1 MAFACLFPGQGSQS
15 IGMMDS
21 LTAFPIVQETFQE
34 ASDILGIDFWAMLA
48 QDEKAIHDTINT
60 QPLMLTAGIATWRTW
75 QKIGGSEPA
84 LVAGH
89 SLGEYSALVAA
100 EAMAFSDALVLVRL
114 RAQYMQEAVPQGTG
128 AMAAILGLAE
138 QIVVKICRE
147 ASRQGYVEAANF
159 NTPEQIVIA
168 GETQAVEYAMQIAK
182 ERGAKRALRLP
193 VSVPSHCTLMQS
205 ASEKLTNALNNLP
218 LKTPRIPVVHNVDA
232 QHHVS
237 AQAIRQAL
245 LTQLYRPVQWTKTIQ
260 TIAKQGVT
268 HLVECGPGKVLIGLI
283 RRIDPQLN
291 GIALIDEAALLSAQ
305 ATLK

>member
-34 ASDILGIDFWAMLA
+34 ASDVLGIDLWAMLA
-48 QDEKAIHDTINT
+48 RDDKAIHDTINT
-60 QPLMLTAGIATWRTW
+60 QPLMLTAGIATWRAW
-75 QKIGGSEPA
+75 KKIGGSEPA

-100 EAMAFSDALVLVRL
+100 EVMAFSDALVLVRL
-114 RAQYMQEAVPQGTG
+114 RAQYMQEAVPQSTG

-138 QIVVKICRE
+138 QIVVKICHE
-147 ASRQGYVEAANF
+147 ASSQGCVEVANF

-168 GETQAVEYAMQIAK
+168 GETRAVEYAMQIAK
-182 ERGAKRALRLP
+182 EKGAKRALRLP
-193 VSVPSHCTLMQS
+193 VSVPSHCTLMQV
-205 ASEKLTNALNNLP
+205 AAEKLTDTLNNLP
-218 LKTPRIPVVHNVDA
+218 LKPPRIAVLHNVDA
-232 QHHVS
+232 QQHVS
-237 AQAIRQAL
+237 VQAIRHTL
-245 LTQLYRPVQWTKTIQ
+245 LTQLYQPVQWTKTIQ
-260 TIAKQGVT
+260 TIVKQGVQ
-268 HLVECGPGKVLIGLI
+268 HFVECGPGKVLTGLI

-291 GIALIDEAALLSAQ
+291 GIALIDEATLLSAQ